1 MNLKFQYPKHTFDDV
16 LNRIE
21 NYIHNKESLDFI
33 KNAYKFAEEKHQNQ
47 FRKSG
52 EPYIVHIIEV
62 AYILAELN
70 AGPSTIVAGILHDTV
85 EDCDVCIDEIA
96 TKFSIDVATL
106 VEAVTKIKALSSK
119 KEKEFLAESHRKI
132 FIAMARDVRVIII
145 KLADRLHNMRTLEYM
160 SEEKQKRIANE
171 TLEVYAPIAH
181 RLGINVIK
189 AELENL
195 SLYFLMKDKYVG
207 IETLLNS
214 NTSNRKKSILSMQ
227 KKIADMLISHNI
239 KFEITARIKSIYSIY
254 KKIYQKNRKFEE
266 IYDIMALRIITE
278 SEVQCYE
285 VLGYIHS
292 IYKPIPGRFKDYIA
306 MPKPN
311 MYQSLHTSIIANDG
325 NIYEI
330 QIRTKEMDDIAES
343 GVAAHWRYKENEKY
357 DFKKEQKEIEE
368 KLHWISDF
376 KTIESNNKDAQDY
389 MLALQRDIFDANV
402 YVFTPMGKV
411 IDLPTGAT
419 PLDFAYKIHTK
430 VGDSA
435 IGAVINNVLMPLST
449 ELKTGDVCEIKT
461 SKNSPGPNEGWLQF
475 VKTNFAKNHI
485 RRFLAKKNE
494 EINRD
499 INIERGKELLALE
512 FKDFHLN
519 EKQML
524 KMVEDEKVLARYTSN
539 TIEDLFIIIAQKK
552 VQPSAITDFLGLKRL
567 TDEEAL
573 SNYIKKNTTNKETKY
588 SKQAILVNGASNV
601 KISVST
607 CCSPLPGDEI
617 IGYVSRGQGVK
628 VHRLDCPN
636 MKDEKRIIQVMW
648 NPLVKDASYPTNII
662 IKSNDRMNL
671 LIDIMN
677 LFSQLNV
684 PCQKISAKLHKE
696 NSTTTISA
704 TILLTSKAK
713 MQDVFNSII
722 NVEGVYDVKRMT
734 K

>member
-106 VEAVTKIKALSSK
+106 VEAVTKIKALTSK

-677 LFSQLNV
+677 LFSQLNE
-684 PCQKISAKLHKE
+684 PSQKISAKLHKE
-696 NSTTTISA
+696 NSTTTINA
-704 TILLTSKAK
+704 TVLLTSKAK